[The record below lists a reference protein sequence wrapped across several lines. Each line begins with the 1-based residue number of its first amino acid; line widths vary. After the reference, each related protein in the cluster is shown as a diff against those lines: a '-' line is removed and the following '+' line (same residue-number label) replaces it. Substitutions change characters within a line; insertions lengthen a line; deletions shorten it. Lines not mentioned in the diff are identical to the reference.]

1 MSNLFGNFCRSSS
14 SRSVNR
20 MENDLK
26 MLEENTSKF
35 ENRLNVSIDVLEQ
48 YIKN

>member
-1 MSNLFGNFCRSSS
+1 
-14 SRSVNR
+14 

-35 ENRLNVSIDVLEQ
+35 ENQFNVSIDSLEQ
-48 YIKN
+48 YIKNMGNAQTRN